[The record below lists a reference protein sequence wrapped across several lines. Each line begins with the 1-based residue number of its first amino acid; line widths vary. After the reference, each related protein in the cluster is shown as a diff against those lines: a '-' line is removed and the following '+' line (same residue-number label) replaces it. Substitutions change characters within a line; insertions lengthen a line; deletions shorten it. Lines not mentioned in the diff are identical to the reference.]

1 MSGISGL
8 WGNSISMVEKSL
20 DYLWEKQRAIS
31 NNIANA
37 ETPGYKS
44 KYVTFEENYRS
55 RLQEAMKA
63 KDSSQIEKTIAGA
76 KTTISESAE
85 ESARLDG
92 NNVNADVQLIEMS
105 RTALQYQYGLSSI
118 NSDIARIGTAIKG
131 Q

>member
-1 MSGISGL
+1 MSGISGV

-20 DYLWEKQRAIS
+20 DYLWEKQWAIS

-63 KDSSQIEKTIAGA
+63 KDSSRIEKAISEA
-76 KTTISESAE
+76 KTTISESTK
-85 ESARLDG
+85 ESVRLDG

-105 RTALQYQYGLSSI
+105 RTAMQYQYGLSSI
-118 NSDIARIGTAIKG
+118 NSDLARISTAIKG

>member
-1 MSGISGL
+1 MSGINGL

-20 DYLWEKQRAIS
+20 DYLWEKQQAIS

-44 KYVTFEENYRS
+44 KYVTFEESYRE
-55 RLQEAMKA
+55 RLQEALKA
-63 KDSSQIEKTIAGA
+63 KDPSQVQKAISGA
-76 KTTISESAE
+76 RTTIMEASK

-105 RTALQYQYGLSSI
+105 RTALQYQYGLNAI
-118 NSDIARIGTAIKG
+118 NSDIARLSTAIKG

>member
-1 MSGISGL
+1 MSGINGF

-20 DYLWEKQRAIS
+20 DYLWEKQQAIS

-55 RLQEAMKA
+55 RLQDAMKA
-63 KDSSQIEKTIAGA
+63 KNPSQVQKAISGA
-76 KTTISESAE
+76 RTTVRESAE
-85 ESARLDG
+85 ETARLDG

-118 NSDIARIGTAIKG
+118 NSDIARLSTAIKG

>member
-8 WGNSISMVEKSL
+8 WGNSIPMVEKSL

-44 KYVTFEENYRS
+44 KYVTFEENYKS

-63 KDSSQIEKTIAGA
+63 KDSSQIQKAISQAR
-76 KTTISESAE
+76 TTILESTK

-105 RTALQYQYGLSSI
+105 RTAMQYQYGLSSI
-118 NSDIARIGTAIKG
+118 NSDIARISTAIKG

>member
-1 MSGISGL
+1 MSGINGF

-20 DYLWEKQRAIS
+20 DYLWEKQQAIS

-55 RLQEAMKA
+55 RLQDAMKA
-63 KDSSQIEKTIAGA
+63 KNPSQVQKAISGA
-76 KTTISESAE
+76 RTTVRESAE
-85 ESARLDG
+85 ETARLDG

-105 RTALQYQYGLSSI
+105 RTALQYQYGLNAI
-118 NSDIARIGTAIKG
+118 NSDIARLSTAIKG